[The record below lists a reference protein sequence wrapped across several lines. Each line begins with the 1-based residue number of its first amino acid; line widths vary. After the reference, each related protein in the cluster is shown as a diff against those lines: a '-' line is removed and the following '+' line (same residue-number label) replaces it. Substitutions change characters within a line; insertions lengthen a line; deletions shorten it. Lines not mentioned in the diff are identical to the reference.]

1 MSSFHKDGSQ
11 PGGIDWKEVYL
22 ENLPRIY
29 NYLRFRIGDYLIA
42 EDLTSSTFEKAWKSR
57 NQYRREISAFSTWLF
72 AIASNL
78 AIDYFRKQRMGVDL
92 SQLDAQG
99 SAQSAEEVSEQN
111 AQYAHLL
118 LLLEKLS
125 SRERELFALKHG
137 ADLTNRQIATLTGL
151 SESNVGTILYRIAK
165 QIRAKLDGDE

>member
-1 MSSFHKDGSQ
+1 MC
-11 PGGIDWKEVYL
+11 
-22 ENLPRIY
+22 LPRIY
-29 NYLRFRIGDYLIA
+29 NYLRFRIGDDLIA

-57 NQYRREISAFSTWLF
+57 NRYRREISAFSTWLF

-78 AIDYFRKQRMGVDL
+78 AIDYFRKQRMEVDL
-92 SQLDAQG
+92 SQLDARG

>member
-11 PGGIDWKEVYL
+11 PGSIDWKEVYL

-29 NYLRFRIGDYLIA
+29 NYLRFRIGDDLIA

-57 NQYRREISAFSTWLF
+57 NRYRREISAFSTWLF

-78 AIDYFRKQRMGVDL
+78 AIDYFRKQRMEVDL
-92 SQLDAQG
+92 SQLDARG

>member
-1 MSSFHKDGSQ
+1 M
-11 PGGIDWKEVYL
+11 EV
-22 ENLPRIY
+22 E
-29 NYLRFRIGDYLIA
+29 
-42 EDLTSSTFEKAWKSR
+42 
-57 NQYRREISAFSTWLF
+57 
-72 AIASNL
+72 
-78 AIDYFRKQRMGVDL
+78 L